1 LKKKKK
7 IKLNLDLVVLDT
19 ASRLKPV
26 SSNISIRRSFMKMT
40 VALWIDYRKAVIVFV
55 RNRDAEIK
63 LIYSNVEKQYRQ
75 SSASVPTGFLR
86 ERELTG
92 YLNNFYD
99 EVISSLWNSGAI
111 FIMGPGEAKSELKKH
126 LDINSLNGRI
136 VEVETVDRMTD
147 RQIVAKALEY
157 SLKQSSVVG
166 SRYNPMEVR
175 T

>member
-1 LKKKKK
+1 
-7 IKLNLDLVVLDT
+7 
-19 ASRLKPV
+19 
-26 SSNISIRRSFMKMT
+26 MT
-40 VALWIDYRKAVIVFV
+40 VGLWIDYRKAVIVFV
-55 RNRDAEIK
+55 RGRDAEIK

-75 SSASVPTGFLR
+75 SSASVPTDFLH

-111 FIMGPGEAKSELKKH
+111 LIMGPGEAKSELKKH
-126 LDINSLNGRI
+126 FEINSLNGRI
-136 VEVETVDRMTD
+136 VDVETVDRMTD

-166 SRYNPMEVR
+166 SR
-175 T
+175 